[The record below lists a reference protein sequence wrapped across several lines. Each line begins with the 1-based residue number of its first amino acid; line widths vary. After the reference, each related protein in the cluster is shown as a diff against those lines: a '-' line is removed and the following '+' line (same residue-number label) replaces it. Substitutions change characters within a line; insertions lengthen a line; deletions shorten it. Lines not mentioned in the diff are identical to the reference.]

1 VSKNGKKNVGVLTVY
16 GFPACSDLQARNLRE
31 LAKERGEQMN
41 ATDTIAG
48 LPRLAIYGSTALIL
62 GGAGLFLFGASGEPQ
77 RIWAN
82 LMVASFGVLG
92 LGLGAAVWLA
102 MFNVT
107 GARWSEVI
115 RPVAERLTLLLP
127 VGAVGVALVLIAD
140 PALYSWTKEVGESA
154 STFQAR
160 WLSRPF
166 FLLRSLIYLALWLGL
181 GFLLVRASQRNED
194 MRVRVSAVFLVVF
207 AFTFWLASVDWIM
220 SLEPKW
226 SSTIFGVYHFAGMF
240 LAALAGIII
249 GAIWFDHRGD
259 LGSPLTNNHLRDL
272 GTLLFSF
279 SSFWAYTWFC
289 QYLLIWYVNNPEETE
304 YFVLRQNDA
313 WQPLFLAN
321 VVLNWGVPF
330 IVLLFR
336 PAKESP
342 LVLLIVAVIVLL
354 GRWLDLYLM
363 VLPPVVGSG
372 PMIADAGLFIATMG
386 LAALIVVSRP
396 FLLNASVLK
405 Q

>member
-1 VSKNGKKNVGVLTVY
+1 
-16 GFPACSDLQARNLRE
+16 
-31 LAKERGEQMN
+31 MN
-41 ATDTIAG
+41 PTDTIAG

-62 GGAGLFLFGASGEPQ
+62 GGGGLFLFGASGEPQ

-82 LMVASFGVLG
+82 LMVASYGVLG
-92 LGLGAAVWLA
+92 LGLGGAVWLA
-102 MFNVT
+102 LFNVT

-127 VGAVGVALVLIAD
+127 VGVVGVALVLIAD
-140 PALYSWTKEVGESA
+140 PALYPWTKEAGESG
-154 STFQAR
+154 STFQSL

-181 GFLLVRASQRNED
+181 GFLLVRASRRKD
-194 MRVRVSAVFLVVF
+194 DLRVCVSAVFLVVF
-207 AFTFWLASVDWIM
+207 AITFWLASVDWIM

-226 SSTIFGVYHFAGMF
+226 SSTIFGVYHFAGMI
-240 LAALAGIII
+240 LAALGGIIVA
-249 GAIWFDHRGD
+249 AIWFEHRGD

-279 SSFWAYTWFC
+279 SSFWAYAWFC

-304 YFVLRQNDA
+304 YFVLRQQDA

-321 VVLNWGVPF
+321 VILNWGLPF
-330 IVLLFR
+330 VVLLFR

-396 FLLNASVLK
+396 FQLDASVLK